1 MSEAEP
7 VEKISEETIAK
18 LKNEV
23 YEMVNLKLNDY
34 NLLIEE
40 KQEKLN
46 KDFMII
52 KRNTVDEVLK
62 EVELNN

>member
-1 MSEAEP
+1 
-7 VEKISEETIAK
+7 
-18 LKNEV
+18 
-23 YEMVNLKLNDY
+23 MVNLKLNDY
-34 NLLIEE
+34 NLLLEE

>member
-1 MSEAEP
+1 
-7 VEKISEETIAK
+7 
-18 LKNEV
+18 
-23 YEMVNLKLNDY
+23 MVNLKLNDY